1 MYQGEVKTNAVK
13 FGSYGIILNKEQLFY
28 YMEGE
33 LSRVADVTHEFTFT
47 DLYDLAMKIASKR
60 NISKVSFVHRSD
72 IVNVK

>member
-1 MYQGEVKTNAVK
+1 MD
-13 FGSYGIILNKEQLFY
+13 
-28 YMEGE
+28 GE

-47 DLYDLAMKIASKR
+47 DLYDLAMKIAGKR